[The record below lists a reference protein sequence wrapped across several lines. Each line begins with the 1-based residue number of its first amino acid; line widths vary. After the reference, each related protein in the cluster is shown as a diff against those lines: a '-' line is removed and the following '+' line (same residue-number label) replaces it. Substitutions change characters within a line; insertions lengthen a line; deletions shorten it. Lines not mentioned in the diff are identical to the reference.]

1 MNAILV
7 QVYLSQNDSIHWT
20 LKDDTCTPKPAKLNA
35 WVYIYIY
42 VCMYVCMYTQ
52 NTSVS
57 FYIHIYKHRYVQYSY
72 KHMDLP
78 LYSYNATAT
87 LSYFQPRRVH
97 NVNQAHMSLP
107 KVTRIN
113 GTEATQCSS
122 TIPAHHAEKRRTQPG
137 WDPSEMQSARPSH
150 PRPSSA
156 LPPQHGQRTAE
167 LHPLE
172 QPAITRSHRH
182 TWSPF
187 IWKPLGCKT
196 LVTVS
201 LQAAST
207 ILINTC
213 SSPLTP

>member
-1 MNAILV
+1 MPVLNFSQDSCDPIACARKAMPWDKGMVRSKRKLTSGHFFLSGSQKYHGYTLACNLPIHHRLLYD
-7 QVYLSQNDSIHWT
+7 YLYSLYIR
-20 LKDDTCTPKPAKLNA
+20 
-35 WVYIYIY
+35 IYI
-42 VCMYVCMYTQ
+42 YVCMYTQ

-122 TIPAHHAEKRRTQPG
+122 TIPAHHAEKRKTQPG
-137 WDPSEMQSARPSH
+137 
-150 PRPSSA
+150 
-156 LPPQHGQRTAE
+156 
-167 LHPLE
+167 
-172 QPAITRSHRH
+172 
-182 TWSPF
+182 
-187 IWKPLGCKT
+187 
-196 LVTVS
+196 
-201 LQAAST
+201 
-207 ILINTC
+207 
-213 SSPLTP
+213 